1 MRTAFSGG
9 GSTSKK
15 ARDLRERVE
24 EDIAALLAPLAE
36 VTATSSDETSESTEA
51 AEASDK
57 PKKGKSTKKKTSK
70 KKEPECTP
78 EEKREKALTSLA
90 ESVEALVAR
99 NY

>member
-1 MRTAFSGG
+1 M
-9 GSTSKK
+9 
-15 ARDLRERVE
+15 
-24 EDIAALLAPLAE
+24 EDEIKALLAPLAE
-36 VTATSSDETSESTEA
+36 VTAASSDEASESSGEA
-51 AEASDK
+51 KASDQ